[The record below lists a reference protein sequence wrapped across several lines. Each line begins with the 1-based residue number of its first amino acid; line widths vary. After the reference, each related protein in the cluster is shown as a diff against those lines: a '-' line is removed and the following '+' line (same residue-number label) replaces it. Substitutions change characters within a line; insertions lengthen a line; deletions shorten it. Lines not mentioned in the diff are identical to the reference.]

1 MKDLHIVLINYFCK
15 EDIFNAVDSLLK
27 DAAISKY
34 DVQLTVVDN
43 SLNHDGIKNE
53 LEIKFPTVL
62 YVNGGKNLGFGK
74 GNVKG
79 FKTVSARYYF
89 ALNRDI
95 SIPPNTN
102 VLGRLVDFMDRNPQ
116 IGCIGP
122 KLVNSDGTIQH
133 SCFRFDLNSILIKPF
148 KQINWDKKY
157 KWVKKHADQLLM
169 TDFDHEETR
178 PVDWVLGAAMLV
190 RDKVV
195 QEVGWFDER
204 YFMYLEDCDW
214 CKTMWE

>member
-15 EDIFNAVDSLLK
+15 EDIFNAADSLLK

-34 DVQLTVVDN
+34 DVQITVVDN
-43 SLNHDGIKNE
+43 SLNQDGIKSE

-62 YVNGGKNLGFGK
+62 YVNGEKNLGFGK

-79 FKTVSARYYF
+79 FKSVSARYYF

-95 SIPPNTN
+95 SIPANTN
-102 VLGRLVDFMDRNPQ
+102 VLGRLIDFMDRNPQ

-133 SCFRFDLNSILIKPF
+133 SCFRFDLNSILIKTL
-148 KQINWDKKY
+148 KNIS
-157 KWVKKHADQLLM
+157 M
-169 TDFDHEETR
+169 
-178 PVDWVLGAAMLV
+178 
-190 RDKVV
+190 
-195 QEVGWFDER
+195 
-204 YFMYLEDCDW
+204 
-214 CKTMWE
+214 